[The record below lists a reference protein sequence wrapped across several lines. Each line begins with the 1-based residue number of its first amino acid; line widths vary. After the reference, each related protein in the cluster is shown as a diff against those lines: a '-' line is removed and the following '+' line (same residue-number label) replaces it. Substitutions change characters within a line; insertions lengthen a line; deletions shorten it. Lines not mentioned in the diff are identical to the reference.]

1 MKSYSKIF
9 ITSHKGMVGSAL
21 CRALKKNG
29 FFNISEKSATDIDL
43 RNQAVTD
50 EFFKRERPE
59 FVIIPAEKTEGIY
72 TKNSLKGEVFYDSL
86 MIEANVIHA
95 AWKYGVKKLLFLG
108 NSCIYPQYVPQP
120 KKEKYLLTGNL
131 ESKSE
136 MYALAK
142 ICGIKLCEAY
152 REQYGC
158 NFISVIP
165 GNVYGIGDYYHTD
178 SAPVMPTLIRKFHE
192 AKRSGLTTV
201 ELPGSG
207 RLRREFL
214 FVDDL
219 AEACLF
225 LMEHYNES
233 EVINVG
239 AGSDLSI
246 SELAGLIKD
255 ITGYE
260 GLVEFNVSS
269 PDGPTRKWLDISKLK
284 QLGWSHHTPLKE
296 GITIAYHDF
305 LARHETQMLIRA

>member
-1 MKSYSKIF
+1 
-9 ITSHKGMVGSAL
+9 MVGSAI
-21 CRALKKNG
+21 CRALKKKG
-29 FFNISEKSATDIDL
+29 FFNISEKSSMDIDL
-43 RNQAVTD
+43 RNQAIVD

-86 MIEANVIHA
+86 MIESNVIHA
-95 AWKYGVKKLLFLG
+95 SWKYGVKKLLFLG

-120 KKEKYLLTGNL
+120 IKEKYLLTGNL

-152 REQYGC
+152 REQYVC
-158 NFISVIP
+158 NFVSVIP
-165 GNVYGIGDYYHTD
+165 GNVYGIGDYYQVD

-192 AKRSGLTTV
+192 AKRSGTPALQ
-201 ELPGSG
+201 LPGSG

-219 AEACLF
+219 ADACLF
-225 LMEHYNES
+225 LLEQYNES

-246 SELAGLIKD
+246 SELARLIKD

-260 GLVEFNVSS
+260 GSVEFNLSS
-269 PDGPTRKWLDISKLK
+269 PDGPTRKWLDISKLQ
-284 QLGWSHHTPLKE
+284 QLGWSGHTPLRE
-296 GITIAYHDF
+296 GISMAYQDF
-305 LARHETQMLIRA
+305 LARHEVQVSLRA